1 MTEHIRQFRQKVK
14 KLIETIDQLKFEG
27 EPITWL
33 KFRIGSSQYWILSK
47 KKPRSVIVAG
57 SPVYVDGE
65 IIPGW
70 WLWTY

>member
-1 MTEHIRQFRQKVK
+1 MTEHIQEFREGVK
-14 KLIETIDQLKFEG
+14 KLVETIDQLKFEG

-47 KKPRSVIVAG
+47 EKPTSKMVAG
-57 SPVYVDGE
+57 SAVYIDGE
-65 IIPGW
+65 VISGW